1 MPGMGG
7 EQRSVRRGDVVVDVS
22 GGVVRLTIDRS
33 ERRNALDPETVRVL
47 TGLLE
52 RAERDRRVRCLVLTG
67 SGRHFCTGGD
77 LAAAL
82 DERAG
87 EGSEEPERDPWDDG
101 SAPADTLLDYRWPL
115 IEYQRLFRVLW
126 ELETP
131 AVAAVNGSVAG
142 LGWMLALLCDFVVAA
157 EGARWSHAFSRRGM
171 MPHAGD
177 TVFLPRVVPLAR
189 LNALAMLGETVTTE
203 TVAAWGLLHSV
214 VPADAVDAEAG
225 ALAARLAEGPTL
237 SLGQAKRLYRRA
249 LLPDVELALAEERAA
264 TALVSATND
273 RQEGTAAM
281 VEGRPPR
288 FTGT

>member
-1 MPGMGG
+1 M
-7 EQRSVRRGDVVVDVS
+7 RRGDVVVDVS
-22 GGVVRLTIDRS
+22 GGVVRLTLDRP
-33 ERRNALDPETVRVL
+33 ERRNALDPDTVRVL

-52 RAERDRRVRCLVLTG
+52 RADRDRRVRCLLLTA

-82 DERAG
+82 VGGDG
-87 EGSEEPERDPWDDG
+87 EGSGLDEQRRDPWDDG
-101 SAPADTLLDYRWPL
+101 TAPADTLLDYRWPL
-115 IEYQRLFRVLW
+115 VEYQHLFRTLW

-142 LGWMLALLCDFVVAA
+142 IGWMLALLCDFVVAA

-177 TVFLPRVVPLAR
+177 TVFLPRVVPLVR
-189 LNALAMLGETVTTE
+189 LNTLAMLGETVTSE
-203 TVAAWGLLHSV
+203 TVAAWGLLHAV
-214 VPADAVDAEAG
+214 VPGEAVDAEAG

-249 LLPDVELALAEERAA
+249 LLPDVASALAEERAA
-264 TALVSATND
+264 TALVSATDD
-273 RQEGTAAM
+273 RREGAAAM
-281 VEGRPPR
+281 VEGRQPR
-288 FTGT
+288 FTGG